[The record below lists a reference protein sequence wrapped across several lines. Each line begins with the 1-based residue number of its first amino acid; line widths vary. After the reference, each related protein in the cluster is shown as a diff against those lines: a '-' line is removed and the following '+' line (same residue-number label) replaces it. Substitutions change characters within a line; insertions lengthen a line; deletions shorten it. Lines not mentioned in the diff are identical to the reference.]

1 MKIFVKNCKK
11 GVDNQSLLCYYTIRK
26 RQEDKKMDEFKM
38 FKTIL
43 ERLGHTL
50 NIEKWNYLD
59 EIWIEDKTTDVTYEF
74 VSNKLTYVW
83 NEKNN

>member
-1 MKIFVKNCKK
+1 
-11 GVDNQSLLCYYTIRK
+11 
-26 RQEDKKMDEFKM
+26 MDEFKM